1 MILDRAEVA
10 AIVRPGT
17 YVLAA
22 VLWSF
27 QGLQDTEKLAY
38 AAAPLDRPV
47 EQLAPDA
54 AERLAAAAVAHGMEW
69 LEARNVIDLDRAYD
83 VANEYLFGKLD
94 AEYETFVSELRA
106 KNEDRADL
114 QLRSLEQHFQRQ
126 MRMLEETLEKH
137 RAARRDGLVKAT
149 EGRIRALQARVE
161 QQRLRIESRREV
173 RSNNREIAIA
183 VIQVK

>member
-47 EQLAPDA
+47 EQLAPTLQRDWLL
-54 AERLAAAAVAHGMEW
+54 RVAHGMEW